1 MAQQFAHNKK
11 CKIFAAA
18 IEAAC
23 PYTSKQCSVSKMSQ
37 DQLAKMKYGKEYTIY
52 LPSVAKVSEGLET
65 EPTEIDEVEAK
76 VYATNLNTSVSLDAW
91 NSLVD
96 LESFADEVANPNV
109 THLARV
115 EEQKIIG
122 RNIYKSLQAVK
133 YDSADYGLI
142 GDSAAALKELG
153 WSTAGMYTFI
163 DPTSVSKITRT
174 GLNLFL
180 HNDKVFEDTYKNAAI
195 GTYAG
200 SKVLEEDVLPTLTTP
215 SSMPEVSI
223 SLTSVKD
230 ADNNVIG
237 FEPVD
242 SVSGSNLIPGLAYK
256 IEEAKIVDNTGIES
270 LKQNVIA
277 IVQDSAGHI
286 PQLRITIE
294 GQNYGNPNAWVP
306 AGTSSLTLTPIL
318 DEDTVYAVIQ
328 TRMKEVFA
336 FDAYKFGGIPGTETE
351 DYGAAGNHSVR
362 MTIGGNTKSLTKL
375 VRLDS
380 PSASG
385 LFEPRGSV
393 TGYLK
398 IGVVA

>member
-37 DQLAKMKYGKEYTIY
+37 DQLAKMKFGREYTIY

-65 EPTEIDEVEAK
+65 EPTEIEEVEAK
-76 VYATNLNTSVSLDAW
+76 VYSTNLNTSVSLDAW

-96 LESFADEVANPNV
+96 LESFADEVASPNV

-115 EEQKIIG
+115 EEQKIIA
-122 RNIYKSLQAVK
+122 RNIFKSLQAVV
-133 YDSADYGLI
+133 YNSADYGLI

-153 WSTAGMYTFI
+153 WSTNGMYTFI

-180 HNDKVFEDTYKNAAI
+180 HNDKVFEDTYGKAAI

-200 SKVLEEDVLPTLTTP
+200 SKVLEEDVLPTLKTGA
-215 SSMPEVSI
+215 SIPEVTI
-223 SLTSVKD
+223 TLVPVED
-230 ADNNVIG
+230 ADHNVIG

-270 LKQNVIA
+270 QKQNVIA
-277 IVQDSAGHI
+277 IVQDTAGHI
-286 PQLRITIE
+286 PELRISIE
-294 GQNYGNPNAWVP
+294 GQNYSNPNCWVP
-306 AGTSSLTLTPIL
+306 AGTESLTLTPIL
-318 DEDTVYAVIQ
+318 EAKTIYALSQ
-328 TRMKEVFA
+328 TRLKEVFA
-336 FDAYKFGGIPGTETE
+336 YDSYKFGGIPGTETE
-351 DYGAAGNHSVR
+351 DYGSAGNHSVR
-362 MTIGGNTKSLTKL
+362 MTIGGNAKSLTKL

-393 TGYLK
+393 TGFLK
-398 IGVVA
+398 IGTYT

>member
-37 DQLAKMKYGKEYTIY
+37 DQLAKMKYGREYTIY

-65 EPTEIDEVEAK
+65 EPTEIEEVEAK

-109 THLARV
+109 VHLART

-133 YDSADYGLI
+133 YDTADYGLI

-180 HNDKVFEDTYKNAAI
+180 HNDKIFEDTYGKAAI

-200 SKVLEEDVLPTLTTP
+200 SKVLEEDVLPTLKTGA
-215 SSMPEVSI
+215 SIPEVTI
-223 SLTSVKD
+223 TLVPVED

-270 LKQNVIA
+270 QKQNVVA
-277 IVQDSAGHI
+277 IVQDAAGHI
-286 PQLRITIE
+286 PELRISIE

-306 AGTSSLTLTPIL
+306 AGTESLTLTPIL
-318 DEDTVYAVIQ
+318 EAKTIYAVVQ

-351 DYGAAGNHSVR
+351 DYGSAGNHSVR
-362 MTIGGNTKSLTKL
+362 MTIGGNAKSLTKL
-375 VRLDS
+375 VRIDS

-398 IGVVA
+398 IGTYT

>member
-1 MAQQFAHNKK
+1 MAQNFAHNKK

-37 DQLAKMKYGKEYTIY
+37 DQLAKMKFGREYTIY

-65 EPTEIDEVEAK
+65 EPTEIEEVEAK
-76 VYATNLNTSVSLDAW
+76 VFSTNLNTSVSLDAW

-96 LESFADEVANPNV
+96 LESFADEVAVPNV

-115 EEQKIIG
+115 EEQKIVA
-122 RNIYKSLQAVK
+122 RNIFKSLQAVV
-133 YDSADYGLI
+133 YNTADYGLI
-142 GDSAAALKELG
+142 GDAAAALKELG
-153 WSTAGMYTFI
+153 WSTNGMYSFV
-163 DPTSVSKITRT
+163 DPTSISKITRT

-180 HNDKVFEDTYKNAAI
+180 TNDKVFMDTYGKAAI

-200 SKVLEEDVLPTLTTP
+200 SKVLEDDVLPTLKTGA
-215 SSMPEVSI
+215 SIPEVTI
-223 SLTSVKD
+223 TLVPVED

-270 LKQNVIA
+270 QKQNVIA
-277 IVQDSAGHI
+277 IVQDTAGHI
-286 PQLRITIE
+286 PQLRISIE
-294 GQNYGNPNAWVP
+294 GQNFGNPNAWVP
-306 AGTSSLTLTPIL
+306 AGTQSLTLTPIL
-318 DEDTVYAVIQ
+318 EAKTIYALSQ

-336 FDAYKFGGIPGTETE
+336 YDSYKFGGIPGTETE
-351 DYGAAGNHSVR
+351 DYGSAGNHSVR
-362 MTIGGNTKSLTKL
+362 MTIGGNAKSLTKL

-393 TGYLK
+393 TGFLK
-398 IGVVA
+398 IGTYT

>member
-1 MAQQFAHNKK
+1 MAQQFSHNRK

-37 DQLAKMKYGKEYTIY
+37 DQLAKMKFGREYTIY

-65 EPTEIDEVEAK
+65 EPTEIEEVEAK
-76 VYATNLNTSVSLDAW
+76 VFSTNLNTSVSLDAW

-96 LESFADEVANPNV
+96 LESFADEVAAPNV

-115 EEQKIIG
+115 EEQKIVA
-122 RNIYKSLQAVK
+122 RNIFKSLQAVV
-133 YDSADYGLI
+133 YDTADYGLI

-153 WSTAGMYTFI
+153 WSTNGMYTFI

-180 HNDKVFEDTYKNAAI
+180 HNDKVFEDTYGKAAI

-200 SKVLEEDVLPTLTTP
+200 SKVLEEDVLPTLKTGA
-215 SSMPEVSI
+215 SIPEVTI
-223 SLTSVKD
+223 TLVPVED

-270 LKQNVIA
+270 QKQNVIA
-277 IVQDSAGHI
+277 IVQDTAGHI
-286 PQLRITIE
+286 PQLRISIE
-294 GQNYGNPNAWVP
+294 GQGYGNPNAWVP
-306 AGTSSLTLTPIL
+306 AGTESLTLTPIL
-318 DEDTVYAVIQ
+318 EAKTIYALSQ
-328 TRMKEVFA
+328 TRLKEVFA
-336 FDAYKFGGIPGTETE
+336 FDSYKFGSIPGTETE
-351 DYGAAGNHSVR
+351 DYGSAGNHSVR
-362 MTIGGNTKSLTKL
+362 MTIGGNAKSLTKL
-375 VRLDS
+375 VRIDS

-393 TGYLK
+393 TGFLK
-398 IGVVA
+398 IGTYT

>member
-1 MAQQFAHNKK
+1 MAQNFAHNKK

-37 DQLAKMKYGKEYTIY
+37 EQLAKMKFGREYTIY

-65 EPTEIDEVEAK
+65 EPTEIEEVEAK
-76 VYATNLNTSVSLDAW
+76 VFSTNLNTSVSLDAW

-96 LESFADEVANPNV
+96 IESFADEVAVPNV

-115 EEQKIIG
+115 EEQKIVA
-122 RNIYKSLQAVK
+122 RNIFKSMQAVV
-133 YDSADYGLI
+133 YGTADYGLI

-153 WSTAGMYTFI
+153 WSTNGMYTFI

-180 HNDKVFEDTYKNAAI
+180 TNDKVFMDTYGKAAI

-200 SKVLEEDVLPTLTTP
+200 SKVLEDDVLPTLKTGA
-215 SSMPEVSI
+215 SIPEVTI
-223 SLTSVKD
+223 TLVPVED

-270 LKQNVIA
+270 QKQNVIA

-286 PQLRITIE
+286 PELRISIE
-294 GQNYGNPNAWVP
+294 GQNFGNPNAWVP
-306 AGTSSLTLTPIL
+306 AGTESLTLTPIL
-318 DEDTVYAVIQ
+318 EAKTIYALSQ

-336 FDAYKFGGIPGTETE
+336 YDSYKFGGIPGTETE
-351 DYGAAGNHSVR
+351 DYGSAGNHSVR
-362 MTIGGNTKSLTKL
+362 MTIGGNAKSLTKL

-393 TGYLK
+393 TGFLK
-398 IGVVA
+398 IGTYT

>member
-1 MAQQFAHNKK
+1 MAQNFAHNKK

-37 DQLAKMKYGKEYTIY
+37 DQLAKMKFGREYTIY

-65 EPTEIDEVEAK
+65 EPTEIEEVEAK
-76 VYATNLNTSVSLDAW
+76 VFSTNLNTSVSLDAW

-96 LESFADEVANPNV
+96 LESFADEVAVPNV

-115 EEQKIIG
+115 EEQKIVA
-122 RNIYKSLQAVK
+122 RNIFKSLQAVV
-133 YDSADYGLI
+133 YNTADYGLI

-153 WSTAGMYTFI
+153 WSTNGMYTFI

-180 HNDKVFEDTYKNAAI
+180 TNDKVFMDTYGKAAI

-200 SKVLEEDVLPTLTTP
+200 SKVLEDDVLPTLKTGA
-215 SSMPEVSI
+215 SIPEVTI
-223 SLTSVKD
+223 TLVPVED

-270 LKQNVIA
+270 QKQNVIA
-277 IVQDSAGHI
+277 IVQDTAGHI
-286 PQLRITIE
+286 PQLRISIE
-294 GQNYGNPNAWVP
+294 GQNFGNPNAWVP
-306 AGTSSLTLTPIL
+306 AGTQSLTLTPIL
-318 DEDTVYAVIQ
+318 EAKTIYALSQ

-336 FDAYKFGGIPGTETE
+336 YDSYKFGGIPGTETE
-351 DYGAAGNHSVR
+351 DYGSAGNHSVR
-362 MTIGGNTKSLTKL
+362 MTIGGNAKSLTKL

-393 TGYLK
+393 TGFLK
-398 IGVVA
+398 IGTYT

>member
-1 MAQQFAHNKK
+1 MAQQFAHNRK

-37 DQLAKMKYGKEYTIY
+37 DQLAKMKFGREYTIY
-52 LPSVAKVSEGLET
+52 LPGVAKVSEGLET
-65 EPTEIDEVEAK
+65 EPTEIEEVEAK
-76 VYATNLNTSVSLDAW
+76 VFSTNLNTSVSLDAW

-96 LESFADEVANPNV
+96 LESFADEVAAPNV

-115 EEQKIIG
+115 EEQKIVA
-122 RNIYKSLQAVK
+122 RNIFKSLQAVV
-133 YDSADYGLI
+133 YDTADYGLI

-153 WSTAGMYTFI
+153 WSTNGMYTFI

-180 HNDKVFEDTYKNAAI
+180 HNDKVFEDTYGKAAI

-200 SKVLEEDVLPTLTTP
+200 SKVLEEDVLPTLKTGA
-215 SSMPEVSI
+215 SIPEVTI
-223 SLTSVKD
+223 TLVPVED

-242 SVSGSNLIPGLAYK
+242 QVSGSNLIPGLAYK

-270 LKQNVIA
+270 QKQNVIA

-286 PQLRITIE
+286 PELRISIE
-294 GQNYGNPNAWVP
+294 GQGFGNPNAWVP
-306 AGTSSLTLTPIL
+306 AGTESLTLTPIL
-318 DEDTVYAVIQ
+318 EAKTIYALSQ
-328 TRMKEVFA
+328 TRLKEVFA
-336 FDAYKFGGIPGTETE
+336 FDSYKFGGIPGTETE
-351 DYGAAGNHSVR
+351 DYGSAGNHSVR

-393 TGYLK
+393 TGFLK
-398 IGVVA
+398 IGTYT

>member
-37 DQLAKMKYGKEYTIY
+37 EQLAKMKFGREYTIY
-52 LPSVAKVSEGLET
+52 LPGIAKVSEGLET
-65 EPTEIDEVEAK
+65 EPTEIEEVEAT
-76 VYATNLNTSVSLDAW
+76 VHSTNLNTSVSLDAW

-96 LESFADEVANPNV
+96 LESFADEVAVPNV

-122 RNIYKSLQAVK
+122 RNIFKSLQAVV

-153 WSTAGMYTFI
+153 WSTNGMYTFI

-180 HNDKVFEDTYKNAAI
+180 HNDKVFEDTYGKAAI

-200 SKVLEEDVLPTLTTP
+200 SKVLEEDVLPTLKTGA
-215 SSMPEVSI
+215 SIPEVTI
-223 SLTSVKD
+223 TLVPVED
-230 ADNNVIG
+230 ADHNVIG

-270 LKQNVIA
+270 QKQNVIA
-277 IVQDSAGHI
+277 IVQDAAGHI
-286 PQLRITIE
+286 PQLRISIE

-306 AGTSSLTLTPIL
+306 AGTDTLTLTPIL
-318 DEDTVYAVIQ
+318 EAKTIYALSQ
-328 TRMKEVFA
+328 TRLKEVFA
-336 FDAYKFGGIPGTETE
+336 FDAYKFGGIPGTDTE
-351 DYGAAGNHSVR
+351 DYGSAGNHSVR

-393 TGYLK
+393 TGFLK
-398 IGVVA
+398 IGTYT

>member
-1 MAQQFAHNKK
+1 MAQNFAHNKK

-37 DQLAKMKYGKEYTIY
+37 DQLAKMKFGREYTIY

-65 EPTEIDEVEAK
+65 EPTEIEEVEAK
-76 VYATNLNTSVSLDAW
+76 VFSTNLNTSVSLDAW

-96 LESFADEVANPNV
+96 IESFADEVAVPNV

-115 EEQKIIG
+115 EEQKIVA
-122 RNIYKSLQAVK
+122 RNIFKSMQAVV
-133 YDSADYGLI
+133 YGTADYGLI

-153 WSTAGMYTFI
+153 WSTNGMYTFI

-180 HNDKVFEDTYKNAAI
+180 TNDKVFMDTYGKAAI

-200 SKVLEEDVLPTLTTP
+200 SKVLEDDVLPTLKTGA
-215 SSMPEVSI
+215 SIPEVTI
-223 SLTSVKD
+223 TLVPVED

-270 LKQNVIA
+270 QKQNVIA

-286 PQLRITIE
+286 PELRISIE

-306 AGTSSLTLTPIL
+306 AGTESLTLTPIL
-318 DEDTVYAVIQ
+318 EAKTIYALSQ

-336 FDAYKFGGIPGTETE
+336 YDSYKFGGIPGTETE
-351 DYGAAGNHSVR
+351 DYGSAGNHSVR
-362 MTIGGNTKSLTKL
+362 MTIGGNSKSLTKL

-393 TGYLK
+393 TGFLK
-398 IGVVA
+398 IGTYT

>member
-37 DQLAKMKYGKEYTIY
+37 DQLAKMKFGREYTIY
-52 LPSVAKVSEGLET
+52 LPGVAKVSEGLET
-65 EPTEIDEVEAK
+65 EPTEIEEVEAK
-76 VYATNLNTSVSLDAW
+76 VFSTNLNTSVSLDAW

-96 LESFADEVANPNV
+96 LESFADEVAAPNV

-115 EEQKIIG
+115 EEQKIVA
-122 RNIYKSLQAVK
+122 RNIFKSMQAVV
-133 YDSADYGLI
+133 YDTADYGLI

-153 WSTAGMYTFI
+153 WSTNGMYTFI

-180 HNDKVFEDTYKNAAI
+180 HNDKVFEDTYGKAAI

-200 SKVLEEDVLPTLTTP
+200 SKVLEEDVLPTLKTGA
-215 SSMPEVSI
+215 SIPEVTI
-223 SLTSVKD
+223 TLVPVED
-230 ADNNVIG
+230 ADHNVIG
-237 FEPVD
+237 FDPVN

-270 LKQNVIA
+270 QKQNVIA

-286 PQLRITIE
+286 PELRISIE
-294 GQNYGNPNAWVP
+294 GQGFGNPNAWVP
-306 AGTSSLTLTPIL
+306 AGTESLTLTPIL
-318 DEDTVYAVIQ
+318 QAKTIYALSQ
-328 TRMKEVFA
+328 TRLKEVFA
-336 FDAYKFGGIPGTETE
+336 FDSYKFGGIPGTDTE
-351 DYGAAGNHSVR
+351 DYGSAGNHSVR
-362 MTIGGNTKSLTKL
+362 MTIGGNTKSLSKL

-393 TGYLK
+393 TGFLK
-398 IGVVA
+398 IGTYT

>member
-37 DQLAKMKYGKEYTIY
+37 DQLAKMKFGREYTIY
-52 LPSVAKVSEGLET
+52 LPGVAKVSEGLET
-65 EPTEIDEVEAK
+65 EPTEIEEVEAK
-76 VYATNLNTSVSLDAW
+76 VFSTNLNTSVSLDAW

-96 LESFADEVANPNV
+96 LESFADEVAAPNV

-115 EEQKIIG
+115 EEQKIVA
-122 RNIYKSLQAVK
+122 RNIFKSMQAVV
-133 YDSADYGLI
+133 YGTADYGLI

-153 WSTAGMYTFI
+153 WSTNGMYTFI

-180 HNDKVFEDTYKNAAI
+180 HNDKVFEDTYGKAAI

-200 SKVLEEDVLPTLTTP
+200 SKVLEEDVLPTLKTGATIP
-215 SSMPEVSI
+215 SVTITLVPVE
-223 SLTSVKD
+223 D
-230 ADNNVIG
+230 ADHNVIG

-242 SVSGSNLIPGLAYK
+242 QVSGSNLIPGLAYK

-270 LKQNVIA
+270 QKQNVIA

-286 PQLRITIE
+286 PELRISIE
-294 GQNYGNPNAWVP
+294 GQGFGNPNAWVP
-306 AGTSSLTLTPIL
+306 AGTQSLTLTPIL
-318 DEDTVYAVIQ
+318 EAKTIYALSQ
-328 TRMKEVFA
+328 TRLKEVFA
-336 FDAYKFGGIPGTETE
+336 FDSYKFGGIPGTETE
-351 DYGAAGNHSVR
+351 DYGSAGNHSVR

-393 TGYLK
+393 TGFLK
-398 IGVVA
+398 IGTYT

>member
-37 DQLAKMKYGKEYTIY
+37 DQLAKMKFGREYTIY

-65 EPTEIDEVEAK
+65 EPTEIEEVEAK
-76 VYATNLNTSVSLDAW
+76 VFSTNLNTSVSLDAW

-96 LESFADEVANPNV
+96 IESFADEVAVPNV

-115 EEQKIIG
+115 EEQKIVA
-122 RNIYKSLQAVK
+122 RNIFKSLQAVV
-133 YDSADYGLI
+133 YGTADYGLI

-153 WSTAGMYTFI
+153 WSTNGMYTFI

-180 HNDKVFEDTYKNAAI
+180 TNDKVFMDTYGKAAI

-200 SKVLEEDVLPTLTTP
+200 SKVLEDDVLPTLKTGA
-215 SSMPEVSI
+215 SIPEVTI
-223 SLTSVKD
+223 TLVPVED

-270 LKQNVIA
+270 QKQNVIA

-286 PQLRITIE
+286 PQLRISIE
-294 GQNYGNPNAWVP
+294 GQNFGNPNAWVP
-306 AGTSSLTLTPIL
+306 AGTESLTLTPIL
-318 DEDTVYAVIQ
+318 EAKTIYALSQ

-336 FDAYKFGGIPGTETE
+336 YDSYKFGGIPGTETE
-351 DYGAAGNHSVR
+351 DYGSAGNHSVR
-362 MTIGGNTKSLTKL
+362 MTIGGNAKSLTKL

-393 TGYLK
+393 TGFLK
-398 IGVVA
+398 IGTYT

>member
-37 DQLAKMKYGKEYTIY
+37 EQLAKMKYGKEYTIY

-65 EPTEIDEVEAK
+65 EPTEIEEVEAK

-133 YDSADYGLI
+133 YDTADYGLI

-200 SKVLEEDVLPTLTTP
+200 SKVLEEDVLPTLTTGASIP
-215 SSMPEVSI
+215 SVSI
-223 SLTSVKD
+223 SLTQVLD

-242 SVSGSNLIPGLAYK
+242 AVSGSNLIPGLAYK

-277 IVQDSAGHI
+277 IVQDAAGHI
-286 PQLRITIE
+286 PQLRISIE

-306 AGTSSLTLTPIL
+306 AGTYSLTLTPIL
-318 DEDTVYAVIQ
+318 EAKTVYAVIQ

-336 FDAYKFGGIPGTETE
+336 FDAYKFGGIPGTDTE
-351 DYGAAGNHSVR
+351 DYGSAGNHSVR
-362 MTIGGNTKSLTKL
+362 MTIGGNAKSLTKL

-398 IGVVA
+398 IGTVE

>member
-37 DQLAKMKYGKEYTIY
+37 DQLAKMKFGREYTIY
-52 LPSVAKVSEGLET
+52 LPGVAKVSEGLET
-65 EPTEIDEVEAK
+65 EPTEIEEVEAK
-76 VYATNLNTSVSLDAW
+76 VFSTNLNTSVSLDAW

-96 LESFADEVANPNV
+96 LESFADEVAAPNV

-115 EEQKIIG
+115 EEQKIVA
-122 RNIYKSLQAVK
+122 RNIFKSLQAVV
-133 YDSADYGLI
+133 YGTADYGLI

-153 WSTAGMYTFI
+153 WSTNGMYTFI

-180 HNDKVFEDTYKNAAI
+180 HNDKVFEDTYGKAAI

-200 SKVLEEDVLPTLTTP
+200 SKVLEEDVLPTLKTGATIP
-215 SSMPEVSI
+215 SVTITLVPVE
-223 SLTSVKD
+223 D
-230 ADNNVIG
+230 ADHNVIG

-242 SVSGSNLIPGLAYK
+242 QVSGSNLIPGLAYK

-270 LKQNVIA
+270 QKQNVIA

-286 PQLRITIE
+286 PELRISIE
-294 GQNYGNPNAWVP
+294 GQGFGNPNAWVP
-306 AGTSSLTLTPIL
+306 AGTQSLTLTPIL
-318 DEDTVYAVIQ
+318 EAKTIYALSQ
-328 TRMKEVFA
+328 TRLKEVFA
-336 FDAYKFGGIPGTETE
+336 FDSYKFGGIPGTETE
-351 DYGAAGNHSVR
+351 DYGSAGNHSVR

-393 TGYLK
+393 TGFLK
-398 IGVVA
+398 IGTYT

>member
-1 MAQQFAHNKK
+1 MAQNFAHNKK

-37 DQLAKMKYGKEYTIY
+37 DQLAKMKFGREYTIY

-65 EPTEIDEVEAK
+65 EPTEIEEVEAK
-76 VYATNLNTSVSLDAW
+76 VFSTNLNTSVSLDAW

-96 LESFADEVANPNV
+96 LESFADEVAVPNV

-115 EEQKIIG
+115 EEQKIVA
-122 RNIYKSLQAVK
+122 RNIFKSLQAVV
-133 YDSADYGLI
+133 YGTADYGLI

-153 WSTAGMYTFI
+153 WSTNGMYTFI

-180 HNDKVFEDTYKNAAI
+180 TNDKVFMDTYGKAAI

-200 SKVLEEDVLPTLTTP
+200 SKVLEDDVLPTLKTGA
-215 SSMPEVSI
+215 SIPEVTI
-223 SLTSVKD
+223 TLVPVED

-270 LKQNVIA
+270 QKQNVIA

-286 PQLRITIE
+286 PELRLTIE
-294 GQNYGNPNAWVP
+294 GQNFGNPNAWVP
-306 AGTSSLTLTPIL
+306 AGTESLTLTPIL
-318 DEDTVYAVIQ
+318 EAKTIYALSQ

-336 FDAYKFGGIPGTETE
+336 YDSYKFGGIPGTETE
-351 DYGAAGNHSVR
+351 DYGSAGNHSVR
-362 MTIGGNTKSLTKL
+362 MTIGGNAKSLTKL

-393 TGYLK
+393 TGFLK
-398 IGVVA
+398 IGTYT

>member
-1 MAQQFAHNKK
+1 MAQNFAHNKK

-37 DQLAKMKYGKEYTIY
+37 EQLAKMKFGREYTIY

-65 EPTEIDEVEAK
+65 EPTEIEEVEAK
-76 VYATNLNTSVSLDAW
+76 VFSTNLNTSVSLDAW

-96 LESFADEVANPNV
+96 IESFADEVAVPNV

-115 EEQKIIG
+115 EEQKIVA
-122 RNIYKSLQAVK
+122 RNIFKSLQAVV
-133 YDSADYGLI
+133 YSTADYGLI

-153 WSTAGMYTFI
+153 WSTNGMYTFI

-180 HNDKVFEDTYKNAAI
+180 TNDKVFMDTYGKAAI

-200 SKVLEEDVLPTLTTP
+200 SKVLEDDVLPTLKTGA
-215 SSMPEVSI
+215 SIPEVTI
-223 SLTSVKD
+223 TLVPVED

-270 LKQNVIA
+270 QKQNVIA
-277 IVQDSAGHI
+277 IVQDTAGHI
-286 PQLRITIE
+286 PQLRISIE
-294 GQNYGNPNAWVP
+294 GQNFGNPNAWVP
-306 AGTSSLTLTPIL
+306 AGTQSLTLTPIL
-318 DEDTVYAVIQ
+318 EAKTIYALSQ
-328 TRMKEVFA
+328 TRLKEVFA
-336 FDAYKFGGIPGTETE
+336 YDSYKFGGIPGTDTE
-351 DYGAAGNHSVR
+351 DYGSAGNHSVR
-362 MTIGGNTKSLTKL
+362 MTIGGNAKSLTKL

-393 TGYLK
+393 TGFLK
-398 IGVVA
+398 IGTYT

>member
-1 MAQQFAHNKK
+1 MAQNFAHNKK

-37 DQLAKMKYGKEYTIY
+37 EQLAKMKFGREYTIY

-65 EPTEIDEVEAK
+65 EPTEIEEVEAK
-76 VYATNLNTSVSLDAW
+76 VFSTNLNTSVSLDAW

-96 LESFADEVANPNV
+96 IESFADEVAVPNV

-115 EEQKIIG
+115 EEQKIVA
-122 RNIYKSLQAVK
+122 RNIFKSLQAVV
-133 YDSADYGLI
+133 YNTADYGLI

-153 WSTAGMYTFI
+153 WSTNSMYTFI

-180 HNDKVFEDTYKNAAI
+180 TNDKVFMDTYGKAAI

-200 SKVLEEDVLPTLTTP
+200 SKVLEDDVLPTLKTGA
-215 SSMPEVSI
+215 SIPEVTI
-223 SLTSVKD
+223 TLVPVED

-270 LKQNVIA
+270 QKQNVIA
-277 IVQDSAGHI
+277 IVQDTAGHI
-286 PQLRITIE
+286 PQLRISIE
-294 GQNYGNPNAWVP
+294 GQNFGNPNAWVP
-306 AGTSSLTLTPIL
+306 AGTESLTLTPIL
-318 DEDTVYAVIQ
+318 EAKTIYALSQ
-328 TRMKEVFA
+328 TRLKEVFA
-336 FDAYKFGGIPGTETE
+336 YDSYKFGGIPGTDTE
-351 DYGAAGNHSVR
+351 DYGSAGNHSVR
-362 MTIGGNTKSLTKL
+362 MTIGGNAKSLTKL

-393 TGYLK
+393 TGFLK
-398 IGVVA
+398 IGTYT

>member
-65 EPTEIDEVEAK
+65 EPTEIEEVEAK

-122 RNIYKSLQAVK
+122 RNIYKSFQAVK
-133 YDSADYGLI
+133 YDTADYGLI

-215 SSMPEVSI
+215 SSMPEVTI
-223 SLTSVKD
+223 SLTAVKD

-242 SVSGSNLIPGLAYK
+242 AVSGSNLIPGLAYK

-286 PQLRITIE
+286 PQLRISIE

-306 AGTSSLTLTPIL
+306 AGTASLTLTPIL

-336 FDAYKFGGIPGTETE
+336 FDAYKFGGIPGTDTE
-351 DYGAAGNHSVR
+351 DYGSAGNHSVR

>member
-37 DQLAKMKYGKEYTIY
+37 DQLAKMKFGREYTIY

-65 EPTEIDEVEAK
+65 EPTEIEEVEAK
-76 VYATNLNTSVSLDAW
+76 VFSTNLNTSVSLDAW

-96 LESFADEVANPNV
+96 LESFADEVAVPNV

-115 EEQKIIG
+115 EEQKIVA
-122 RNIYKSLQAVK
+122 RNIFKSLQAVV
-133 YDSADYGLI
+133 YGTADYGLI

-153 WSTAGMYTFI
+153 WSTNGMYTFI

-180 HNDKVFEDTYKNAAI
+180 TNDKVFMDTYGKAAI

-200 SKVLEEDVLPTLTTP
+200 SKVLEDDVLPTLKTGASIP
-215 SSMPEVSI
+215 SVTITLVPVE
-223 SLTSVKD
+223 D

-270 LKQNVIA
+270 QKQNVIA

-286 PQLRITIE
+286 PELRISIE
-294 GQNYGNPNAWVP
+294 GQNFGNPNAWVP
-306 AGTSSLTLTPIL
+306 AGTQSLTLTPIL
-318 DEDTVYAVIQ
+318 EAKTIYALSQ

-336 FDAYKFGGIPGTETE
+336 YDSYKFGGIPGTETE
-351 DYGAAGNHSVR
+351 DYGSAGNHSVR
-362 MTIGGNTKSLTKL
+362 MTIGGNAKSLTKL

-393 TGYLK
+393 TGFLK
-398 IGVVA
+398 IGTYT

>member
-1 MAQQFAHNKK
+1 MAQNFAHNKK

-37 DQLAKMKYGKEYTIY
+37 EQLAKMKFGREYTIY
-52 LPSVAKVSEGLET
+52 LPGIAKVSEGLET
-65 EPTEIDEVEAK
+65 EPTEIEEVEAT
-76 VYATNLNTSVSLDAW
+76 VRSTNLNTSVSLDAW

-96 LESFADEVANPNV
+96 LESFADEVAVPNV

-115 EEQKIIG
+115 EEQKIIA
-122 RNIYKSLQAVK
+122 RNIFKSLQAVV

-153 WSTAGMYTFI
+153 WSTNGMYTVI

-180 HNDKVFEDTYKNAAI
+180 HNDKVFEDTYGKAAI

-200 SKVLEEDVLPTLTTP
+200 SKVLEEDVLPTLKTGA
-215 SSMPEVSI
+215 SIPEVTI
-223 SLTSVKD
+223 TLVPVED
-230 ADNNVIG
+230 ADHNVIG

-270 LKQNVIA
+270 QKQNVIA
-277 IVQDSAGHI
+277 IVQDTAGHI
-286 PQLRITIE
+286 PQLRISIE

-306 AGTSSLTLTPIL
+306 AGTESLTLTPIL
-318 DEDTVYAVIQ
+318 EAKTIYALSQ
-328 TRMKEVFA
+328 TRLKEVFA
-336 FDAYKFGGIPGTETE
+336 FDSYKFGGIPGTETE
-351 DYGAAGNHSVR
+351 DYGSAGNHSVR
-362 MTIGGNTKSLTKL
+362 MTIGGNAKSLTKL

-393 TGYLK
+393 TGFLK
-398 IGVVA
+398 IGTYT